1 MVDPRFHGKAK
12 TVSASDMVNALAGA
26 LGEIRQQDH
35 LTWSDM
41 GAVLG
46 KSDDQAAKY
55 ADGSAVMDITTF
67 WRARAVWGSRFT
79 GYFDRLSAATPQ
91 ASDRHGHTT
100 VLTAALAIA
109 QALETDNQITPAEV
123 RSMRHELESARDA
136 IAAQLSKL

>member
-35 LTWSDM
+35 LTWADM

-67 WRARAVWGSRFT
+67 WRARAAWGSRFT
-79 GYFDRLSAATPQ
+79 GYFDRLSAAAPQ

-100 VLTAALAIA
+100 VLAAALAIA

-123 RSMRHELESARDA
+123 RTMRHELESARDA